1 MMMYIELHNARMRY
15 IANLP
20 DVEPVSSC
28 DEQEGAYENLPDLE
42 PVSSCDQQDEAYE
55 IVD

>member
-1 MMMYIELHNARMRY
+1 MMMYIELHNASMRY
-15 IANLP
+15 IANLS
-20 DVEPVSSC
+20 DHNASMRYI
-28 DEQEGAYENLPDLE
+28 ANLPDLE